1 MAIRA
6 TGFKPRG
13 PQGSRLA
20 LSCRGFLA
28 NLSDNPR
35 KAPEVSQRHQTR
47 TIAMIDQQI
56 EIPTREGRTTTFIS
70 HPERGGPFPVVIF
83 YMDAPAIREELRDM
97 ARRLA
102 TSGYYVMLPN
112 MYYRSGVMELGPIPP
127 DPDAPERKRMFGFMN
142 SINIP
147 LVMEDTTALLAFADK
162 QPAANAKIVGTVGY
176 CMSGR
181 YAVNA
186 ATHFPDRVKAAASIY
201 GTHLATDQPDSPHLA
216 GQKTKAELYF
226 GCAETDIYAPMETVE
241 KIKQSMKDD
250 GANAEVEIYPGT
262 HHGFA
267 FPKRPVYDRDAAER
281 HWERLL
287 ALYRRN
293 LSS

>member
-1 MAIRA
+1 
-6 TGFKPRG
+6 
-13 PQGSRLA
+13 
-20 LSCRGFLA
+20 
-28 NLSDNPR
+28 
-35 KAPEVSQRHQTR
+35 
-47 TIAMIDQQI
+47 MIDQQI
-56 EIPTREGRTTTFIS
+56 EIPTKDGHTTTFIT
-70 HPERGGPFPVVIF
+70 HPERGGPFPVIIF

-112 MYYRSGVMELGPIPP
+112 MYYRSGVMEIGPIPP
-127 DPDAPERKRMFGFMN
+127 DPEAPERKRMFGFMN

-147 LVMEDTTALLAFADK
+147 MVMEDTTALLAYADS

-181 YAVNA
+181 YAINA
-186 ATHFPDRVKAAASIY
+186 ATHFPDSVKAAASIY

-226 GCAETDIYAPMETVE
+226 ACAETDIYAPQEIIDKLAAAV
-241 KIKQSMKDD
+241 K
-250 GANAEVEIYPGT
+250 GCNAEVEVYPGT

-267 FPKRPVYDRDAAER
+267 FPKRPVYHRDAAER

-293 LSS
+293 LSQ